1 MARRSGGPDPDERV
15 YLNVRITRRAK
26 CQLLSITQELG
37 ISYTAFFEA
46 WGNLLSEGYRTP
58 PEILERLAT
67 EARKIDAERRRSG
80 RGSDT

>member
-1 MARRSGGPDPDERV
+1 MARRPGGPDPNERV

-26 CQLLSITQELG
+26 DQLLGVTRELG

-46 WGNLLSEGYRTP
+46 WGKLLAEGYRTP
-58 PEILERLAT
+58 PDVLEHLAA

-80 RGSDT
+80 RADT